1 MAVTAAEAA
10 RHLRS
15 RAAER
20 ARVAAQRAARLMGL
34 VPLAAELLRNRY
46 GAREVVLFGSL
57 ATGSF
62 TELSDVDLA
71 VRGIDAADYF
81 AALADLMAL
90 FGGPVDLVRLEQA
103 PASLGDRIAAEG
115 RPAKIAADDTA

>member
-1 MAVTAAEAA
+1 MAVTAADAA

-15 RAAER
+15 RAAQRARAAEER
-20 ARVAAQRAARLMGL
+20 AVRLLGL
-34 VPLAAELLRNRY
+34 VPSAAELLRNRY
-46 GAREVVLFGSL
+46 AAREVVLFGSL
-57 ATGSF
+57 ATGTF

-81 AALADLMAL
+81 AALGELMAL

-103 PASLGDRIAAEG
+103 PASLVDRIAAEG
-115 RPAKIAADDTA
+115 RPV

>member
-20 ARVAAQRAARLMGL
+20 ARVAEQRAARLMGL
-34 VPLAAELLRNRY
+34 VPFAAELLRDRY

-57 ATGSF
+57 ATGTF
-62 TELSDVDLA
+62 TERSDVDLA
-71 VRGIDAADYF
+71 VHGIDAADYF
-81 AALADLMAL
+81 AALGDLMAL

-103 PASLGDRIAAEG
+103 PPSLVDRVAAEG
-115 RPAKIAADDTA
+115 RPV